1 MSSIKDYETSELINE
16 LNHRQEEREKSEIPK
31 IINAPDLTK
40 ITKLCEEYIAQIIS
54 EIPKIINAP
63 DLTKLIK
70 LCEEYIAQIT
80 EDGEDSDYEHYIYEE
95 VMTTFYGDKVFDFIN
110 KVIK

>member
-40 ITKLCEEYIAQIIS
+40 ITKLCEEYIAQII
-54 EIPKIINAP
+54 K
-63 DLTKLIK
+63 
-70 LCEEYIAQIT
+70 
-80 EDGEDSDYEHYIYEE
+80 DGEDSDYEHYIYEE